1 MQIETTNRA
10 REAMI
15 LSSAFKHDVHFVSEK
30 AFGSE
35 KKTQNSLKVQKN
47 GKNSKNIKKNRLY
60 FHCGKKGHYIRE
72 YRFKN
77 EAKKSTLSAEN

>member
-30 AFGSE
+30 ASGSE
-35 KKTQNSLKVQKN
+35 KKTLNSLKVQKN
-47 GKNSKNIKKNRLY
+47 GKNSKSIKKNKMR
-60 FHCGKKGHYIRE
+60 FHYGKEGHYIIE
-72 YRFKN
+72 CSFKN
-77 EAKKSTLSAEN
+77 AAKRAL